1 MAGNIMLEVVT
12 PDKSVVSEEAQIVV
26 APGEYGEFGVLIGHT
41 SFLTTLKIGMLR
53 YKDSGGTER
62 VVFVNG
68 GFAEALPHKV
78 TILAESADRRR
89 DIDLERARAALKR
102 AEERLAEVSR
112 REEFDFRRAQVAL
125 QRAVTRIK
133 IGEARRGTA

>member
-12 PDKSVVSEEAQIVV
+12 PDKSVVSDEAQIVV

-53 YKDSGGTER
+53 YKDSGGAER

-68 GFAEALPHKV
+68 GFAEVLPDKV

-89 DIDLERARAALKR
+89 DIDVDRARAALKR

-112 REEFDFRRAQVAL
+112 REDFNFRRAQIAL
-125 QRAVTRIK
+125 QRAVTRIR
-133 IGEARRGTA
+133 IAEARRGIA

>member
-12 PDKSVVSEEAQIVV
+12 PDKSVVSDEAQIVV

-53 YKDSGGTER
+53 YKDQGGAER

-68 GFAEALPHKV
+68 GFAEVLPDKV

-89 DIDLERARAALKR
+89 DIDVERAKASMKR
-102 AEERLAEVSR
+102 AEERLAEVTK
-112 REEFDFRRAQVAL
+112 REDIDFRRAQVAL
-125 QRAVTRIK
+125 QRAITRMK
-133 IGEARRGTA
+133 ISGAA

>member
-1 MAGNIMLEVVT
+1 MAGNITLEVVT

-53 YKDSGGTER
+53 YKDQGGAER

-68 GFAEALPHKV
+68 GFAEVLPNKV

-89 DIDLERARAALKR
+89 DIDVDRARAALKR

-112 REEFDFRRAQVAL
+112 REDLDFRRAQVAL

>member
-41 SFLTTLKIGMLR
+41 SFLTTLKVGMLR
-53 YKDSGGTER
+53 YKDTGGSER

-68 GFAEALPHKV
+68 GFAEALPNKV
-78 TILAESADRRR
+78 TVLAESADRRR
-89 DIDLERARAALKR
+89 DIDIERARAALKR
-102 AEERLAEVSR
+102 AEQRLAEAR
-112 REEFDFRRAQVAL
+112 TREDIDFRRAEVSL
-125 QRAVTRIK
+125 QRAIARIK
-133 IGEARRGTA
+133 IGEKRAA

>member
-53 YKDSGGTER
+53 YKDTGGSER

-68 GFAEALPHKV
+68 GFAEALPKKV
-78 TILAESADRRR
+78 TVLAESAERRK
-89 DIDLERARAALKR
+89 DIDIERAQAAMKR
-102 AEERLAEVSR
+102 AEQRLAEAR
-112 REEFDFRRAQVAL
+112 TREDIDFRRAQAAL
-125 QRAVTRIK
+125 QRALARVRIA
-133 IGEARRGTA
+133 ESRRAH